1 VKFVENVYGVVNGQS
16 VKSFTVET
24 PRGMEFTC
32 IEYGCIITE
41 ILLPDS
47 NGLKE
52 NVVLGFDTIEEYIDH
67 SPYFGCVIGRHAG
80 RIGGSAFELDGVTY
94 HLMKNDGENNLH
106 SGPTGFHNVIWDSAV
121 VVRDTEISIIF
132 SYMSPDGEG
141 GFPGNLQ
148 VEVTYT
154 INENNEL
161 LIQYQAQSDQKTIVN
176 MTNHSYFNLSG
187 NLKRTI
193 IDHELMLQSNA
204 FLELDSSFIPTG
216 EIILV
221 EGTPFDFRKSKQIGK
236 GIEAGH
242 PQMTLVGGGYDH
254 PFLLTPLQNQNQMT
268 LIDRESGRKLEIE
281 TVEPAVVF
289 YSGNMLTDH
298 FKIRGKQSQKYL
310 GLCLETQ
317 KPPNMIKNPKFPSIL
332 LEKDQL
338 YTTQTKYKF
347 GLIKNS

>member
-1 VKFVENVYGVVNGQS
+1 MKFVESVYGVVNGRS

-24 PRGMEFTC
+24 SRGMEFTC

-41 ILLPDS
+41 ILFPDS

-67 SPYFGCVIGRHAG
+67 SPYFGCVIGRNAG
-80 RIGGSAFELDGVTY
+80 RIGGSAFEIDGVTY
-94 HLMKNDGENNLH
+94 HLTKNEGENNLH
-106 SGPTGFHNVIWDSAV
+106 SGPTGFHNVIWDSEV

-141 GFPGNLQ
+141 GFPGNLH
-148 VEVTYT
+148 VEVTYM

-176 MTNHSYFNLSG
+176 LTNHSYFNLSG

-193 IDHELMLQSNA
+193 LDHELMLQSNE
-204 FLELDSSFIPTG
+204 FLELDHSLIPTG
-216 EIILV
+216 EIISV

-236 GIEAGH
+236 GIEEGH
-242 PQMTLVGGGYDH
+242 PQISLVGGGYDH
-254 PFLLTPLQNQNQMT
+254 PFLLTPLQKQNQMT
-268 LIDRESGRKLEIE
+268 LIDRESGRKLEVE

-289 YSGNMLTDH
+289 YSGNMLTDK
-298 FKIRGKQSQKYL
+298 FKIRGKQSQNYL

-317 KPPNMIKNPKFPSIL
+317 KPPNMIKNPRFPSIL

-338 YTTQTKYKF
+338 YTTQTKFKF